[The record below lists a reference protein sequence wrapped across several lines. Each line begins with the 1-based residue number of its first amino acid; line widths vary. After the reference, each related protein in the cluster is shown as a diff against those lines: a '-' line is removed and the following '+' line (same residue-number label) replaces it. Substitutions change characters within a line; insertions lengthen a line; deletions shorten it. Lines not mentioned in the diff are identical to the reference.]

1 MDSIRTQWDHTTKP
15 SRFLVYKGDRVI
27 SDGTYKDGIQIFRD
41 ALKEQQVNQLARR
54 GCTGNIRRVSQE
66 I

>member
-1 MDSIRTQWDHTTKP
+1 MMDSIRTQWDHTTKP

-41 ALKEQQVNQLARR
+41 ALKEQQAQNQLVKESEPHK
-54 GCTGNIRRVSQE
+54 TQHT
-66 I
+66 